1 MTNIDIVKE
10 KLYDSNAS
18 LVVLYQNGTCK
29 EYYNRRI
36 EDIVAI
42 LLENKDALKGAIIA
56 DKVIGKVAGS
66 VLAVAGIKELYADI
80 ISEFAIPVL
89 DKNGTVTFKID
100 ALMLLPG
107 RYYLDLGINGPQGEL
122 YDNVR
127 QIFQITVRDYVTDEF
142 GPCVF
147 AHEWSLD

>member
-18 LVVLYQNGTCK
+18 LVVLYQNGICK

-66 VLAVAGIKELYADI
+66 VLAVAGIKELYALVKILHLLYFLLICEIFLVMQLLFLI
-80 ISEFAIPVL
+80 I
-89 DKNGTVTFKID
+89 
-100 ALMLLPG
+100 MLFL
-107 RYYLDLGINGPQGEL
+107 L
-122 YDNVR
+122 Y
-127 QIFQITVRDYVTDEF
+127 I
-142 GPCVF
+142 
-147 AHEWSLD
+147 